1 MDNKKGY
8 NKEGYHKYGKNRI
21 IRKEYFTRAMNKDFY
36 DILEDS
42 PVIAAVKNE
51 DGLKKC
57 IHSDIKIVFVLF
69 GDICNISEIIKRLK
83 NARKI
88 ALVHI
93 DLVTGLS
100 AKEISVDY
108 IKQNTLADGIVST
121 RQNIINRAKDL
132 SMFTVYRVFVIDS
145 MALTNL
151 EKQEHLIKADI
162 IEVLPGVMLRV
173 IKKVSKMVKRPV
185 IAGGLITNKDEVIE
199 ALLAGAI
206 SISTTNQEVWFM

>member
-1 MDNKKGY
+1 
-8 NKEGYHKYGKNRI
+8 
-21 IRKEYFTRAMNKDFY
+21 MNKDFY